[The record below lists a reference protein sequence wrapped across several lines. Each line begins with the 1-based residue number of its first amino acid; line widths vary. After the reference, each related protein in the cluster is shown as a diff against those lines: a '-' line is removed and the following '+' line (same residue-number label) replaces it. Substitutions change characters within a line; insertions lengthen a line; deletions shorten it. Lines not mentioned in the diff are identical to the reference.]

1 MVPRQKMTSKKKK
14 DDEKKV
20 LTKQKMVPKQNTM

>member
-1 MVPRQKMTSKKKK
+1 MLPRQKMASKKK

>member
-1 MVPRQKMTSKKKK
+1 MVPRQKMASKKE

>member
-1 MVPRQKMTSKKKK
+1 MVPRQKMASKKK